1 MRNSGDDRG
10 AVQSVDRAV
19 TILEI
24 LAHRGTVGVTALAAE
39 LGVHKSTAS
48 RLVATLES
56 RGLVE
61 QVEDRGKYRLGAGVL
76 RLAGAT
82 NARLDLVQE
91 ARPLCRR
98 LAAETNETVN
108 VVVRSGAA
116 ALYIDQISGPS
127 TLSSYNWVG
136 QHIPL
141 HATSNGKVLVSEL
154 PEPELTRTLGELRS
168 YTAAT
173 VTDRATLDA
182 QLAAVRTTGYAVAA
196 DELDLGLTAL
206 AAPIRN
212 AHGEIVASV
221 SVSGPS
227 FRLDAARVA
236 DLAPRVRQAAED
248 VSTRLGWRVQGR
260 GRRGDT

>member
-1 MRNSGDDRG
+1 M
-10 AVQSVDRAV
+10 
-19 TILEI
+19 TILEV

-61 QVEDRGKYRLGAGVL
+61 QVEDRGKYRLGSGVL

-82 NARLDLVQE
+82 TARLDLVQE
-91 ARPLCRR
+91 ARPICRR

-108 VVVRSGAA
+108 VVVRSGDA

-154 PEPELTRTLGELRS
+154 AEPELTRTLGELRS
-168 YTAAT
+168 YTTAT
-173 VTDRATLDA
+173 VTDRPALDA
-182 QLAAVRTTGYAVAA
+182 QLAAVRAKGYAVAA

-206 AAPIRN
+206 AAAIRN

-227 FRLDAARVA
+227 FRLDQARVA
-236 DLAPRVRQAAED
+236 ELAPRVRQAAED
-248 VSTRLGWRVQGR
+248 VSTRLGWRIT
-260 GRRGDT
+260 RRAERVEGEGAAAETSP